1 MRLSGLTASENNMT
15 PFTEIGA
22 AIEEAEWLA
31 HVHNKPHCVYQRFD
45 GLMEVKPENPD
56 RNPMYTT
63 GAPGVVTTEYRSA
76 A

>member
-1 MRLSGLTASENNMT
+1 MRLNGLTASENNMT

-22 AIEEAEWLA
+22 AIEEAVWLA
-31 HVHNKPHCVYQRFD
+31 HVYRKQFCVYQRFD